1 MNKIRCLLILCFFG
15 YCLTSSVFPQSSLFK
30 SKVGYTFQPGDGI
43 RVKVWQLI
51 PEDLKSSLSGQL
63 TDDYTIDGDGN
74 AIFPIIGKIK
84 VTGMSSER
92 LSELLLE
99 KYVPYIKDPVI
110 YVIPLIRVILQG
122 EFNRPGAYRIE
133 PSGSLWEV
141 VELAEGPSATCDLK
155 KMRVERGGKV
165 IIGDLMSQFEKG
177 YSITDIGIQSGDQII
192 APEKNSISFRLVR
205 DYLTFLMTAVILYKN
220 YSEIK

>member
-1 MNKIRCLLILCFFG
+1 MIQRRFIWILFFLG
-15 YCLTSSVFPQSSLFK
+15 YCFAYSAFPQSSLFK
-30 SKVGYTFQPGDGI
+30 KAGYTFQPGDGI
-43 RVKVWQLI
+43 RIKVWQLI
-51 PEDLKSSLSGQL
+51 PEDLKSSLSNQL
-63 TDDYTIDGDGN
+63 TDDYTIDGDGS
-74 AIFPIIGKIK
+74 AVFPIIGKIK

-92 LSELLLE
+92 LSDVLLE

-122 EFNRPGAYRIE
+122 EFNKPGAYRIE

-141 VELAEGPSATCDLK
+141 VEQAEGPSSSCDLK

-220 YSEIK
+220 YSELK